1 MNTSRRKIN
10 LEKEVIPATSDHVFK
25 ALMTKCPRYR
35 AELTSMITGIPKDVI
50 LNTYYE
56 KNTEHVVDTALEKGR
71 TSDYIFGLDN
81 YIVNYELN
89 DSLKE
94 GLIDR
99 NDNYFDKIKVS
110 ILKMSES
117 YQNMPVFIQ
126 INLNNFNKFNKF
138 RDIAVFKSRDED
150 GVVETLK
157 WEKYHLSYKKALR
170 KYLNGKRLS
179 KLEKYLN
186 GNRLSK
192 LEKYLVTLPLRN
204 KKDLDKVS
212 EGDDILVEAVTEIKR
227 MTYDLDKVGLYDIE
241 EDRKR
246 LEKTGLIAAEQKGER
261 RGEKRGIEQGK
272 LETAKNLIA
281 MKLPLKD
288 VVKATGLSEKQVRKL
303 C

>member
-25 ALMTKCPRYR
+25 ALMAKCPRYR
-35 AELTSMITGIPKDVI
+35 VELTAMITGIPKEVI

-150 GVVETLK
+150 GIVETLK

-170 KYLNGKRLS
+170 KYLNGK
-179 KLEKYLN
+179 K
-186 GNRLSK
+186 LSK
-192 LEKYLVTLPLRN
+192 LEKYLVILPLRN

-212 EGDDILVEAVTEIKR
+212 EGDDILVEAVKEIKR

-246 LEKTGLIAAEQKGER
+246 LEKTGLIAAEERGER
-261 RGEKRGIEQGK
+261 RGLKQGK
-272 LETAKNLIA
+272 METARIL
-281 MKLPLKD
+281 LKD
-288 VVKATGLSEKQVRKL
+288 NIPIAKVVQYTGLSEKQVRNL

>member
-25 ALMTKCPRYR
+25 ALMAKCPRYR
-35 AELTSMITGIPKDVI
+35 VELTAMITGIPKEVI

-89 DSLKE
+89 DSLKD

-150 GVVETLK
+150 GIVETLK

-170 KYLNGKRLS
+170 KYLNGK
-179 KLEKYLN
+179 K
-186 GNRLSK
+186 LSK
-192 LEKYLVTLPLRN
+192 LEKYLVILPLRN

-212 EGDDILVEAVTEIKR
+212 EGDDILMEAVKEIKR

-246 LEKTGLIAAEQKGER
+246 LEKTGLIAAEERGER
-261 RGEKRGIEQGK
+261 RGLKQGK
-272 LETAKNLIA
+272 METAKNLIA

-288 VVKATGLSEKQVRKL
+288 VAKATGLSENQVRKL

>member
-25 ALMTKCPRYR
+25 ALMAKCPRYR
-35 AELTSMITGIPKDVI
+35 VELTAMITGIPKEVI

-150 GVVETLK
+150 GIVETLK

-170 KYLNGKRLS
+170 KYLNGK
-179 KLEKYLN
+179 K
-186 GNRLSK
+186 LSK
-192 LEKYLVTLPLRN
+192 LEKYLVILPLRN

-212 EGDDILVEAVTEIKR
+212 EGDDILVEAVKEIKR

-246 LEKTGLIAAEQKGER
+246 LEKTGLIAAEERGER
-261 RGEKRGIEQGK
+261 RGLKQGK
-272 LETAKNLIA
+272 METAKNLIA

-288 VVKATGLSEKQVRKL
+288 VAKATGLSENQVRKL

>member
-1 MNTSRRKIN
+1 MNISRKEIN
-10 LEKEVIPATSDHVFK
+10 LEKEVIPATYDHVFK
-25 ALMTKCPRYR
+25 ALMAKCPRYR
-35 AELTSMITGIPKDVI
+35 VELTAMITGISKEVI

-89 DSLKE
+89 DSLKD

-150 GVVETLK
+150 GIVETLK

-170 KYLNGKRLS
+170 KYLNGRK
-179 KLEKYLN
+179 
-186 GNRLSK
+186 LSK
-192 LEKYLVTLPLRN
+192 LEKYLVILPLRN

-212 EGDDILVEAVTEIKR
+212 EGDDILMEAVKEIKR

-246 LEKTGLIAAEQKGER
+246 LEKTGLIAAEERGER
-261 RGEKRGIEQGK
+261 RGLKQGK
-272 LETAKNLIA
+272 METARIL
-281 MKLPLKD
+281 LKD
-288 VVKATGLSEKQVRKL
+288 NIPIAKVVQYTGLSEKQVRNL

>member
-25 ALMTKCPRYR
+25 ALMAKCPRYR
-35 AELTSMITGIPKDVI
+35 VELTAMITGIPKEVI

-89 DSLKE
+89 DSLKD

-126 INLNNFNKFNKF
+126 INLNNFNN
-138 RDIAVFKSRDED
+138 
-150 GVVETLK
+150 
-157 WEKYHLSYKKALR
+157 
-170 KYLNGKRLS
+170 
-179 KLEKYLN
+179 
-186 GNRLSK
+186 
-192 LEKYLVTLPLRN
+192 
-204 KKDLDKVS
+204 
-212 EGDDILVEAVTEIKR
+212 
-227 MTYDLDKVGLYDIE
+227 
-241 EDRKR
+241 
-246 LEKTGLIAAEQKGER
+246 
-261 RGEKRGIEQGK
+261 
-272 LETAKNLIA
+272 
-281 MKLPLKD
+281 
-288 VVKATGLSEKQVRKL
+288 
-303 C
+303 

>member
-10 LEKEVIPATSDHVFK
+10 LDKEVIPATSDHVFK
-25 ALMTKCPRYR
+25 ALMAKCPRYR
-35 AELTSMITGIPKDVI
+35 VELTAMITGIPEEVI

-89 DSLKE
+89 DSLKD

-126 INLNNFNKFNKF
+126 INLNNFNKFNRF

-170 KYLNGKRLS
+170 KYLNGK
-179 KLEKYLN
+179 K
-186 GNRLSK
+186 LSK
-192 LEKYLVTLPLRN
+192 LEKYLVILPLRN
-204 KKDLDKVS
+204 KKDLDKIS
-212 EGDDILVEAVTEIKR
+212 EGDDILMEAVTEIKR

-246 LEKTGLIAAEQKGER
+246 LEKTGLIAAEE
-261 RGEKRGIEQGK
+261 RGEKRGLKQGK
-272 LETAKNLIA
+272 METARIL
-281 MKLPLKD
+281 LKD
-288 VVKATGLSEKQVRKL
+288 NIPIAKVVQYTGLSEKQVRKL

>member
-25 ALMTKCPRYR
+25 ALMAKCPRYR
-35 AELTSMITGIPKDVI
+35 VELTAMITGIPKEVI

-89 DSLKE
+89 DSLKD

-117 YQNMPVFIQ
+117 YQRMPVFIQ
-126 INLNNFNKFNKF
+126 INLNNFNKFNRF
-138 RDIAVFKSRDED
+138 RDIAVFRSRDED

-157 WEKYHLSYKKALR
+157 WEKYRLSYKKALR
-170 KYLNGKRLS
+170 KYLNGK
-179 KLEKYLN
+179 K
-186 GNRLSK
+186 LSK
-192 LEKYLVTLPLRN
+192 LEKYLVILPLRN
-204 KKDLDKVS
+204 KIDLDKVS
-212 EGDDILVEAVTEIKR
+212 EGDDVLMEAVKEIKR

-246 LEKTGLIAAEQKGER
+246 LEKTGLIAAEERGER
-261 RGEKRGIEQGK
+261 RGLKQGK
-272 LETAKNLIA
+272 LETAKIL
-281 MKLPLKD
+281 LKD
-288 VVKATGLSEKQVRKL
+288 NIPIAKVVQYTGLSENQVRKL

>member
-25 ALMTKCPRYR
+25 ALMAKCPRYR
-35 AELTSMITGIPKDVI
+35 VELTAMITGIPKEVI

-150 GVVETLK
+150 GIVETLK

-170 KYLNGKRLS
+170 KYLNGK
-179 KLEKYLN
+179 K
-186 GNRLSK
+186 LSK
-192 LEKYLVTLPLRN
+192 LEKYLVILPLRN

-212 EGDDILVEAVTEIKR
+212 EGDDILMEAVKEIKR

-246 LEKTGLIAAEQKGER
+246 LEKTGLIAAEERGER
-261 RGEKRGIEQGK
+261 RGLKQGK
-272 LETAKNLIA
+272 METAKNLIA

-288 VVKATGLSEKQVRKL
+288 VAKATGLSENQVRKL

>member
-25 ALMTKCPRYR
+25 ALMAKCPRYR
-35 AELTSMITGIPKDVI
+35 VELTAMITGIPEEVI

-126 INLNNFNKFNKF
+126 INLNNFNKFNRF

-170 KYLNGKRLS
+170 KYLNGK
-179 KLEKYLN
+179 K
-186 GNRLSK
+186 LSK
-192 LEKYLVTLPLRN
+192 LEKYLVILPLRN

-212 EGDDILVEAVTEIKR
+212 EGDDILVEAVKEIKR

-246 LEKTGLIAAEQKGER
+246 LEKTGLTAAEERGER
-261 RGEKRGIEQGK
+261 RGLKQGK
-272 LETAKNLIA
+272 METARIL
-281 MKLPLKD
+281 LKD
-288 VVKATGLSEKQVRKL
+288 NIPIAKVVQYTGLSESQVRKL

>member
-25 ALMTKCPRYR
+25 ALMAKCPRYR
-35 AELTSMITGIPKDVI
+35 VELTAMITGIPEEVI

-126 INLNNFNKFNKF
+126 INLNNFNKFNRF

-170 KYLNGKRLS
+170 KYLNGK
-179 KLEKYLN
+179 K
-186 GNRLSK
+186 LSK
-192 LEKYLVTLPLRN
+192 LEKYLVILPLRN

-212 EGDDILVEAVTEIKR
+212 EGDDILMEAVKEIKR

-246 LEKTGLIAAEQKGER
+246 LEKTGLIAAEERGER
-261 RGEKRGIEQGK
+261 RGLKQGK
-272 LETAKNLIA
+272 METAKNLIA

-288 VVKATGLSEKQVRKL
+288 VAKATGLSENQVRKL

>member
-25 ALMTKCPRYR
+25 ALMAKCPRYR
-35 AELTSMITGIPKDVI
+35 VELTSMITGIPKDLI

-179 KLEKYLN
+179 KLEKYL
-186 GNRLSK
+186 
-192 LEKYLVTLPLRN
+192 VILPLRN
-204 KKDLDKVS
+204 KKDLDKLS
-212 EGDDILVEAVTEIKR
+212 EGDDILMETVTEIKR

-246 LEKTGLIAAEQKGER
+246 LEKTGLIAAEQKGE
-261 RGEKRGIEQGK
+261 KRGIEQGK
-272 LETAKNLIA
+272 LETAKTL
-281 MKLPLKD
+281 LKD
-288 VVKATGLSEKQVRKL
+288 NIPISKVVQYTGLSEKQVRKL

>member
-179 KLEKYLN
+179 KLEKYL
-186 GNRLSK
+186 
-192 LEKYLVTLPLRN
+192 VILPLRN
-204 KKDLDKVS
+204 KKDLDKLS
-212 EGDDILVEAVTEIKR
+212 EGDDILMETVTEIKR

-246 LEKTGLIAAEQKGER
+246 LEKTGLIAAEQKGE
-261 RGEKRGIEQGK
+261 KRGIEQGK
-272 LETAKNLIA
+272 LETAKTL
-281 MKLPLKD
+281 LKD
-288 VVKATGLSEKQVRKL
+288 NIPISKVVQYTGLSEKQVRKL

>member
-1 MNTSRRKIN
+1 MNTSRRKVN

-25 ALMTKCPRYR
+25 ALMAKCPRYR
-35 AELTSMITGIPKDVI
+35 VELTAMITGIPKEVI

-89 DSLKE
+89 DSLKD

-150 GVVETLK
+150 GIVETLK

-170 KYLNGKRLS
+170 KYLNGK
-179 KLEKYLN
+179 K
-186 GNRLSK
+186 LSK
-192 LEKYLVTLPLRN
+192 LEKYLVILPLRN

-212 EGDDILVEAVTEIKR
+212 EGDDILVEAVKEIKR

-246 LEKTGLIAAEQKGER
+246 LEKTGLIAAEE
-261 RGEKRGIEQGK
+261 RGEKRGLKQGK
-272 LETAKNLIA
+272 METARIL
-281 MKLPLKD
+281 LKD
-288 VVKATGLSEKQVRKL
+288 NIPIAKVVQYTGLSEKQVRKL

>member
-25 ALMTKCPRYR
+25 ALMAKCPRYR
-35 AELTSMITGIPKDVI
+35 VELTAMITGIPEEVI

-89 DSLKE
+89 YSLKE

-126 INLNNFNKFNKF
+126 INLNNFNKFNRF
-138 RDIAVFKSRDED
+138 RDIAVFRSRDED

-170 KYLNGKRLS
+170 KYLNGRK
-179 KLEKYLN
+179 
-186 GNRLSK
+186 LSK
-192 LEKYLVTLPLRN
+192 LEKYLVILPLRN

-212 EGDDILVEAVTEIKR
+212 EGDDILMEAVKEIKR

-246 LEKTGLIAAEQKGER
+246 LEKTGLIAAEERGER
-261 RGEKRGIEQGK
+261 RGLKQGK
-272 LETAKNLIA
+272 METARIL
-281 MKLPLKD
+281 LKD
-288 VVKATGLSEKQVRKL
+288 NIPISKVVQYTGLSEKQVRNL

>member
-25 ALMTKCPRYR
+25 ALMAKCPRYR
-35 AELTSMITGIPKDVI
+35 VELTAMITGIPKEVI

-89 DSLKE
+89 DSLKD

-126 INLNNFNKFNKF
+126 INLNNFNKFNRF
-138 RDIAVFKSRDED
+138 RDIAVFRSRDED

-170 KYLNGKRLS
+170 KYLNGK
-179 KLEKYLN
+179 K
-186 GNRLSK
+186 LSK
-192 LEKYLVTLPLRN
+192 LEKYLVILPLRN

-212 EGDDILVEAVTEIKR
+212 EGDDILVEAVKEIKR

-246 LEKTGLIAAEQKGER
+246 LEKTGLIAAEERGER
-261 RGEKRGIEQGK
+261 RGLKQGK
-272 LETAKNLIA
+272 METARIL
-281 MKLPLKD
+281 LKD
-288 VVKATGLSEKQVRKL
+288 NIPISKVVQYTGLSEKQVRNL

>member
-25 ALMTKCPRYR
+25 ALMAKCPRYR
-35 AELTSMITGIPKDVI
+35 VELTAMITGIPKEVI

-89 DSLKE
+89 DSLKD

-126 INLNNFNKFNKF
+126 INLNNFNKFNRF

-170 KYLNGKRLS
+170 KYLNGK
-179 KLEKYLN
+179 K
-186 GNRLSK
+186 LSK
-192 LEKYLVTLPLRN
+192 LEKYLVILPLRN

-212 EGDDILVEAVTEIKR
+212 EGDDILVEAVKEIKR

-246 LEKTGLIAAEQKGER
+246 LEKTGLIAAEERGER
-261 RGEKRGIEQGK
+261 RGLKQGK
-272 LETAKNLIA
+272 METAKNLIA

-288 VVKATGLSEKQVRKL
+288 VAKATGLSENQVRKL

>member
-25 ALMTKCPRYR
+25 ALMAKCPRYR
-35 AELTSMITGIPKDVI
+35 VELTAMITGIPKEVI

-89 DSLKE
+89 DSLKD

-150 GVVETLK
+150 GIVETLK

-170 KYLNGKRLS
+170 KYLNGRK
-179 KLEKYLN
+179 
-186 GNRLSK
+186 LSK
-192 LEKYLVTLPLRN
+192 LEKYLVILPLRN

-212 EGDDILVEAVTEIKR
+212 EGDDILMEAVKEIKR

-246 LEKTGLIAAEQKGER
+246 LEKTGLIAAEERGER
-261 RGEKRGIEQGK
+261 RGLKQGK
-272 LETAKNLIA
+272 METAKNLIA

-288 VVKATGLSEKQVRKL
+288 VAKATGLSENQVRKL

>member
-25 ALMTKCPRYR
+25 ALMAKCPRYR
-35 AELTSMITGIPKDVI
+35 VELTAMITGIPEEVI

-89 DSLKE
+89 DSLKD

-126 INLNNFNKFNKF
+126 INLNNFNKFNRF

-150 GVVETLK
+150 GVVETFK

-170 KYLNGKRLS
+170 KYLNGK
-179 KLEKYLN
+179 K
-186 GNRLSK
+186 LSK
-192 LEKYLVTLPLRN
+192 LEKYLVILPLRN
-204 KKDLDKVS
+204 KKDLDKIS
-212 EGDDILVEAVTEIKR
+212 EGDDILMEAVTEIKR

-246 LEKTGLIAAEQKGER
+246 LEKTGLIAAEERGER
-261 RGEKRGIEQGK
+261 RGLKQGK
-272 LETAKNLIA
+272 METAKNLIA

-288 VVKATGLSEKQVRKL
+288 VAKATGLSENQVRKL

>member
-25 ALMTKCPRYR
+25 ALMAKCPRYR
-35 AELTSMITGIPKDVI
+35 TELTSMITGIPRDVI

-99 NDNYFDKIKVS
+99 NDNYFDKIKIS

-117 YQNMPVFIQ
+117 YQSMPVFIQ

-150 GVVETLK
+150 GVIETLK

-179 KLEKYLN
+179 KLEKYL
-186 GNRLSK
+186 
-192 LEKYLVTLPLRN
+192 VILPLRN

-212 EGDDILVEAVTEIKR
+212 EGDDILMEAVTEIKR

-261 RGEKRGIEQGK
+261 RGEKKGLKMGLEQGIERGK

-281 MKLPLKD
+281 MNLPLKD

>member
-170 KYLNGKRLS
+170 KYLNG
-179 KLEKYLN
+179 
-186 GNRLSK
+186 NRLSK

-246 LEKTGLIAAEQKGER
+246 LEKTGLIAAEQKGE
-261 RGEKRGIEQGK
+261 KRGIEQGK
-272 LETAKNLIA
+272 LETAKTL
-281 MKLPLKD
+281 LKD
-288 VVKATGLSEKQVRKL
+288 NIPISKVVQYTGLSEKQVRKL